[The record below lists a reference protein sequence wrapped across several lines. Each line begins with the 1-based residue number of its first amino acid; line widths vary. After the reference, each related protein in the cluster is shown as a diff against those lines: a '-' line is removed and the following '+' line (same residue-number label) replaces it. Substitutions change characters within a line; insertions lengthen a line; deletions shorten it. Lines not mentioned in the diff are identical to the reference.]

1 VMRVLVAIPALNEQ
15 ETIYGVIAEIKTNF
29 SHDVIVIDDG
39 SSDLTGEFALRA
51 GANLLTHPYNMGVGA
66 AMRSAFVFAKSM
78 DYDIVIQVD
87 ADGQHIP
94 TEMQKLID
102 GLESSDVTV
111 GSRLIEKTTYGFSKP
126 RRFAI
131 STLSMLLRL
140 ISGKK
145 IYDPTSGFRG
155 SNKAA
160 IKVFS
165 EHYPSEYLGDTVIS
179 LLVASRYKL
188 RISEISTQMK
198 HRQGGQ
204 PSQKVM
210 KSSFLLARVILVLI
224 LSKFRKLEN

>member
-1 VMRVLVAIPALNEQ
+1 MMRVLVAIPALNEQ
-15 ETIYGVIAEIKTNF
+15 ETIYGVIEEIKTNF

-131 STLSMLLRL
+131 STLSSLLRL

-145 IYDPTSGFRG
+145 IHDPTSGFRG
-155 SNKAA
+155 SNKKA
-160 IKVFS
+160 IRIFS

-179 LLVASRYKL
+179 LLVASRFKL
-188 RISEISTQMK
+188 RISEISTEMK
-198 HRQGGQ
+198 LRQGGQ
-204 PSQKVM
+204 PSQKAI
-210 KSSFLLARVILVLI
+210 KSSFLLMRVILVLI
-224 LSKFRKLEN
+224 LSRFRKLEN

>member
-1 VMRVLVAIPALNEQ
+1 M
-15 ETIYGVIAEIKTNF
+15 
-29 SHDVIVIDDG
+29 
-39 SSDLTGEFALRA
+39 
-51 GANLLTHPYNMGVGA
+51 
-66 AMRSAFVFAKSM
+66 
-78 DYDIVIQVD
+78 
-87 ADGQHIP
+87 
-94 TEMQKLID
+94 
-102 GLESSDVTV
+102 
-111 GSRLIEKTTYGFSKP
+111 
-126 RRFAI
+126 
-131 STLSMLLRL
+131 RL

-210 KSSFLLARVILVLI
+210 KSSFLLARVILVLT

>member
-1 VMRVLVAIPALNEQ
+1 MKILVAIPALNEE
-15 ETIYGVIAEIKTNF
+15 ETICEVIEEIRANF
-29 SHDVIVIDDG
+29 HHDVIVIDDG
-39 SSDLTGEFALRA
+39 STDLTGEFALQA
-51 GANLLTHPYNMGVGA
+51 GASLLTHPYNMGVGA
-66 AMRSAFVFAKSM
+66 AMRSAFVFAREK

-94 TEMQKLID
+94 SEMQKLIY

-131 STLSMLLRL
+131 FTLSLLLRL

-155 SNKAA
+155 SGKEA
-160 IKVFS
+160 IRVFS

-179 LLVASRYKL
+179 LLVASRFKL

-210 KSSFLLARVILVLI
+210 KSSFLLMRVIIVLLI
-224 LSKFRKLEN
+224 SKFRKLEN

>member
-1 VMRVLVAIPALNEQ
+1 MRVLIAIPALNEQ
-15 ETIYGVIAEIKTNF
+15 ETIYGVIEEIKRNF
-29 SHDVIVIDDG
+29 SYDVIVIDDG
-39 SSDLTGEFALRA
+39 SSDLTGEFALKA
-51 GANLLTHPYNMGVGA
+51 GSNLLTHPYNMGVGA
-66 AMRSAFVFAKSM
+66 AMRSAFVFAKNM

-87 ADGQHIP
+87 ADGQHVPSEIK
-94 TEMQKLID
+94 KLID

-111 GSRLIEKTTYGFSKP
+111 GSRLIEKTTYSFSKP

-131 STLSMLLRL
+131 FTLSVLLRL

-155 SNKAA
+155 SNKEA
-160 IKVFS
+160 IRVFS

-179 LLVASRYKL
+179 LLVASRFKL

-204 PSQKVM
+204 PSQKIM
-210 KSSFLLARVILVLI
+210 KSSFLLMRVILVLVI
-224 LSKFRKLEN
+224 SKFRKLEN

>member
-1 VMRVLVAIPALNEQ
+1 MMRVLVAIPALNEQ

-210 KSSFLLARVILVLI
+210 KSSFLLVRVILVLI

>member
-1 VMRVLVAIPALNEQ
+1 MRVLVAIPALNE
-15 ETIYGVIAEIKTNF
+15 EDTICRVIEDIKANF
-29 SHDVIVIDDG
+29 QHDVIVVDDG
-39 SSDLTGEFALRA
+39 SSDLTGECALRA

-66 AMRSAFVFAKSM
+66 AMRSAFVFAKNM

-94 TEMQKLID
+94 TEIQKLID
-102 GLESSDVTV
+102 GLETSDVTV

-131 STLSMLLRL
+131 SILSLLLRF

-145 IYDPTSGFRG
+145 IHDPTSGFRG
-155 SNKAA
+155 SNKEA
-160 IKVFS
+160 IRVFS
-165 EHYPSEYLGDTVIS
+165 KHYPSEYLGDTVIS
-179 LLVASRYKL
+179 LLVASRFKL

-204 PSQKVM
+204 PSQKNM
-210 KSSFLLARVILVLI
+210 KSSFLLIRVILVLI

>member
-1 VMRVLVAIPALNEQ
+1 MRVLVAIPALNEQ
-15 ETIYGVIAEIKTNF
+15 ETIHGVIEEIKTNF
-29 SHDVIVIDDG
+29 QHDVLVIDDG

-102 GLESSDVTV
+102 GLKSSDVTV
-111 GSRLIEKTTYGFSKP
+111 GSRLIEKTTYDFSKP
-126 RRFAI
+126 RRLAI

-145 IYDPTSGFRG
+145 IHDPTSGFRG
-155 SNKAA
+155 SNKKA
-160 IKVFS
+160 IRIFS

-179 LLVASRYKL
+179 LLVASRFKL
-188 RISEISTQMK
+188 RISEISTEMK
-198 HRQGGQ
+198 FRQGGQ
-204 PSQKVM
+204 PSQKAI
-210 KSSFLLARVILVLI
+210 KLSFLLMRVILILI
-224 LSKFRKLEN
+224 LSRFRKLEN